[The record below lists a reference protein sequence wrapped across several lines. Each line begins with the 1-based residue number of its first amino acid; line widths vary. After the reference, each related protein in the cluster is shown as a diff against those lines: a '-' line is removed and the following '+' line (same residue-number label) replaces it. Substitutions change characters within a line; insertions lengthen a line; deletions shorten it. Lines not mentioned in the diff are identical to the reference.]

1 MKSLV
6 IRKTNIN
13 ALILILLTFISAAS
27 PIVIHYLGLNG
38 KEFLPIFFALSL
50 GAYILNPLFLIALS
64 IISPIINYFLTNM
77 PMPPTLYFLIFE
89 GVIFSSI
96 IVFFRNKNVSFILL
110 TLFAFIFAR
119 FSSVVL
125 IFIFNVSI
133 DAWFRGVLS
142 GYKGIIV
149 NFVFSVLIY
158 LIFKEKNIKDV
169 INE

>member
-6 IRKTNIN
+6 IRKTSIN
-13 ALILILLTFISAAS
+13 VLIFIFLAFISLAS
-27 PIVIHYLGLNG
+27 PIAVHYLGLNG

-50 GAYILNPLFLIALS
+50 GAYILNPLFLILLS
-64 IISPIINYFLTNM
+64 IISPLINYFLTNM

-89 GVIFSSI
+89 GVVFSV
-96 IVFFRNKNVSFILL
+96 IVSFFRNKNVSFILI

-119 FSSVVL
+119 FSSIIL
-125 IFIFNVSI
+125 TFIFDISI
-133 DAWFRGVLS
+133 DTWFRGVLS

-149 NFVFSVLIY
+149 NFVFSVLMY
-158 LIFKEKNIKDV
+158 FIFKENNVKDI

>member
-64 IISPIINYFLTNM
+64 IISPLINYFLTNM

-89 GVIFSSI
+89 GIVFSSI
-96 IVFFRNKNVSFILL
+96 IVFFRNKNISFILL

-119 FSSVVL
+119 FSSIIL
-125 IFIFNVSI
+125 TFIFDVSI
-133 DAWFRGVLS
+133 ETWFIGVLS

-158 LIFKEKNIKDV
+158 LIFKEKNIKDT

>member
-13 ALILILLTFISAAS
+13 SLILLLLTFISIAS
-27 PIVIHYLGLNG
+27 PMAVHYFGLNG

-50 GAYILNPLFLIALS
+50 GAYILNPVFLILLS
-64 IISPIINYFLTNM
+64 VISPLINYFLTNM

-89 GVIFSSI
+89 GIIFSA
-96 IVFFRNKNVSFILL
+96 IVLFFRNKNVSFILL
-110 TLFAFIFAR
+110 TLFAFIFSR
-119 FSSVVL
+119 FSSVIL
-125 IFIFNVSI
+125 TFIFDVSI
-133 DAWFRGVLS
+133 DTWFRGLLS

-149 NFVFSVLIY
+149 NFVFSVLMY
-158 LIFKEKNIKDV
+158 FIFKEKNIKDI

>member
-133 DAWFRGVLS
+133 DAWFSGVLS

>member
-13 ALILILLTFISAAS
+13 ALILILLTFISLAS
-27 PIVIHYLGLNG
+27 PIAVHYFGLSG

-50 GAYILNPLFLIALS
+50 GAYILNPLFLIILS
-64 IISPIINYFLTNM
+64 IISPLINYFLTNM

-89 GVIFSSI
+89 GIVFSSI
-96 IVFFRNKNVSFILL
+96 VLFFRNKNVSFILI

-119 FSSVVL
+119 FSSIIL
-125 IFIFNVSI
+125 TFIFDISI

-149 NFVFSVLIY
+149 NFVFSVLMY
-158 LIFKEKNIKDV
+158 FIFKENNVKDI